1 MRKKS
6 RQHDDFLELTRTCSA
21 SPTNTST
28 LLARPDAEFRDP
40 ERIEIISWIANRAQI
55 RTADSVA
62 YACIWLAN
70 IENLRAIR
78 NSPDPN
84 RAIRKLRSL
93 NAFEAVKMWLQKS
106 VGSSATGSARGS
118 APASTATSLH
128 GSSPAAAKVTPSP
141 RSESKKS
148 PSAVGTPKQNPSA
161 SGKRKADAAGI
172 TDEPRT
178 LKARKTD
185 QQGKR
190 SERAK
195 NLCRQRDLSACVLTR
210 MDILDVAHVYPFC
223 MNKLESSE
231 IFWETL
237 KVYWTEEQVNA
248 WKAAVSG
255 PMGTETVENL
265 LCFSPDAHRL
275 HGRAR
280 FALHLESFE
289 GETNWQSMNLS
300 FHWLKAGQKGNIIL
314 TQTPSLL
321 AEKPVNYGLT
331 NYEIKHD
338 LISGDPIC
346 LESTDPETMPL
357 PHARLMELQWLLSRV
372 AALSGAADF
381 LELSG
386 DDDDDGD
393 GWGLPIDVESESSA
407 DTPPTP
413 SAWDIKQWAE
423 SVEDPET

>member
-1 MRKKS
+1 M
-6 RQHDDFLELTRTCSA
+6 SA

-28 LLARPDAEFRDP
+28 LLTRPDAEFHDP
-40 ERIEIISWIANRAQI
+40 ERIKIISWMANHLQ
-55 RTADSVA
+55 T
-62 YACIWLAN
+62 
-70 IENLRAIR
+70 IR
-78 NSPDPN
+78 NSPNPD
-84 RAIRKLRSL
+84 RAIHELRSS
-93 NAFEAVKMWLQKS
+93 NAFEAVKIWLQKS
-106 VGSSATGSARGS
+106 VGGSSATGSARGS
-118 APASTATSLH
+118 APASTVPSLH

-148 PSAVGTPKQNPSA
+148 LSAVGTPKQNPSA

-172 TDEPRT
+172 TDEPQT

-185 QQGKR
+185 EQKNL

-195 NLCRQRDLSACVLTR
+195 NLCRKRDASRCVLTK

-223 MNKLESSE
+223 MNRLESLE
-231 IFWETL
+231 LFWETL
-237 KVYWTEEQVNA
+237 RVYWSEEQVNA

-255 PMGTETVENL
+255 PLGTETVENL

-275 HGRAR
+275 HGKAR

-289 GETNWQSMNLS
+289 ETANWQSMNLS
-300 FHWLKAGQKGNIIL
+300 FHWLKAGKREQILL

-321 AEKPVNYGLT
+321 ADKPVAYGLT
-331 NYEIKHD
+331 NYEKKHD
-338 LISGDPIC
+338 LISGHNVR
-346 LESTDPETMPL
+346 LRSADPETMPL

-381 LELSG
+381 LEL
-386 DDDDDGD
+386 DDDG
-393 GWGLPIDVESESSA
+393 WGFPIEASDSQTDVESESS
-407 DTPPTP
+407 TSPPPTS
-413 SAWDIKQWAE
+413 SACDIKQWAE